1 MSASRFERT
10 LRPCCCLFVHLTRRY
25 SPPTHQAA
33 RVARQQAEH
42 GMRNARDAETELRQQ
57 LANLELEYSEQ
68 SGQVA
73 ALMERVR
80 RQEEVASAS
89 TYDAALTL

>member
-1 MSASRFERT
+1 
-10 LRPCCCLFVHLTRRY
+10 
-25 SPPTHQAA
+25 
-33 RVARQQAEH
+33 
-42 GMRNARDAETELRQQ
+42 MRNARDAETELRQQ

-89 TYDAALTL
+89 TYDVALAPEYHTTHSHACARQQ

>member
-1 MSASRFERT
+1 
-10 LRPCCCLFVHLTRRY
+10 
-25 SPPTHQAA
+25 
-33 RVARQQAEH
+33 
-42 GMRNARDAETELRQQ
+42 MRNARDAETELRQQ

-89 TYDAALTL
+89 TYGAALAPEYHTAHSHTCTRQQ